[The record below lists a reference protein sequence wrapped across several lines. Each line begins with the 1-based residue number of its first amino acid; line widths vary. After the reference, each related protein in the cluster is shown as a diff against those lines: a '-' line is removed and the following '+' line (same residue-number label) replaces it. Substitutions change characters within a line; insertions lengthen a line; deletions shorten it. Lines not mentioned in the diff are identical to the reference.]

1 MARKTTNKLLHKA
14 KKSKSDEFY
23 TQLSDIESE
32 LQHYKNH
39 FKNKVVYCN
48 CDDPMISNFFK
59 YFATNFKELGLKK
72 LIASC
77 YKEQEIDLFN
87 TEKTENGFYYE
98 YTDTKKCKI
107 KPSSTDIIH
116 FKGDGD
122 FRSSE
127 SIELLKQAD
136 IVVTNPPFS
145 LFREYVA
152 QLIKYDKKFLII
164 GNINA
169 ITYKEIFKL
178 IKNNQAWLGINLGR
192 GVSGFIVPEHYE
204 LYGTEA
210 RIDELGNRIVSPNNC
225 LWLTNLDTS
234 KRHEDIELTK
244 KYYGNE
250 IDYPKYDNYNG
261 INVNKTQNIPL
272 DYEGFMGVP
281 ITFLHK
287 FNPEQFEIIKFRK
300 GNDGKDLSI
309 NGKCPYFRIL
319 IRNKR
324 IESELSEK
332 EKSQQVTM
340 YKNNSGFSSKSKVS
354 ESKKSLHLTE
364 K

>member
-1 MARKTTNKLLHKA
+1 MARNATNKLLQQA

-39 FKNKVVYCN
+39 FKNKVIYCN
-48 CDDPMISNFFK
+48 CDDPTISNFFK
-59 YFATNFKELGLKK
+59 YFALNFKELGLKK
-72 LIASC
+72 LISSC
-77 YKEQEIDLFN
+77 YKEQEMDLFN
-87 TEKTENGFYYE
+87 SSQTENGYFYE
-98 YTDTKKCKI
+98 YTGTDKEI
-107 KPSSTDIIH
+107 STPTSKDIVY
-116 FKGDGD
+116 FNGDGD

-145 LFREYVA
+145 LFREFVA
-152 QLIKYDKKFLII
+152 QLVKYEKEFLII

-178 IKNNQAWLGINLGR
+178 IKENKAWLGINLGR
-192 GVSGFIVPEHYE
+192 GVSGFIVPKHYE
-204 LYGTEA
+204 LYGTETQ
-210 RIDELGNRIVSPNNC
+210 IDNLGNRIISPNNC

-250 IDYPKYDNYNG
+250 SEYPKYDNYNG
-261 INVNKTQNIPL
+261 INVDKTQNIPM

-287 FNPEQFEIIKFRK
+287 FNPDQFEIIKFRK
-300 GNDGKDLSI
+300 GNDEKDLSI
-309 NGKCPYFRIL
+309 NGKCPYFRII

-324 IESELSEK
+324 IRKSSQK
-332 EKSQQVTM
+332 TDSQQVTSVLQNGGLRASM
-340 YKNNSGFSSKSKVS
+340 TV
-354 ESKKSLHLTE
+354 
-364 K
+364 

>member
-1 MARKTTNKLLHKA
+1 MARKATNKLLQKA

-32 LQHYKNH
+32 LLHYKSH

-48 CDDPMISNFFK
+48 CDDASISNFYN
-59 YFATNFKELGLKK
+59 YFASNFKELGLKK

-77 YKEQEIDLFN
+77 YKKQEIDLFN

-98 YTDTKKCKI
+98 YTGLEKENI
-107 KPSSTDIIH
+107 KPNSTDITH

-122 FRSSE
+122 FRSAE

-152 QLIKYDKKFLII
+152 QLTDYDKKFLII

-178 IKNNQAWLGINLGR
+178 IKENKAWLGINLGR
-192 GVSGFIVPEHYE
+192 GVSGFIVPDHYE

-210 RIDELGNRIVSPNNC
+210 RIDEFGNRIVSPNNC

-234 KRHEDIELTK
+234 IRHKDIELTK
-244 KYYGNE
+244 RYKGNE
-250 IDYPKYDNYNG
+250 IEYPKYDNYNG
-261 INVNKTQNIPL
+261 INVNKTKNIPL
-272 DYEGFMGVP
+272 DYKGFMGVP

-287 FNPEQFEIIKFRK
+287 FNPDQFEIIKFRK

-324 IESELSEK
+324 IQSQLTENEQ
-332 EKSQQVTM
+332 SQQVTP
-340 YKNNSGFSSKSKVS
+340 YKNNSGFSAKSRVS
-354 ESKKSLHLTE
+354 ESKKSLYLTE